1 MTGHH
6 ATSPP
11 RSSHQSLSWTLF
23 QAFSQI
29 TSRLLALVVLSWLLP
44 PVVFGHY
51 GVAMSAVIILS
62 TLAQMGIPTNL
73 ICLEDVGLKSLV
85 AALLAGFVAS
95 VTVTSAY
102 LFLIFAMHDRI
113 GGELSDVLVALAIY
127 IPVQVLLNTLEA
139 FGRRLF
145 AFKAIAICDLAAA
158 TSGNLLLAVT
168 LAYHGFGVW
177 ALVAG
182 QTFGALVQLVGL
194 LFACRDFLGWR
205 TNIAELRRI
214 VSSSFS
220 LTVAEAA
227 NIITVYAQRP
237 LVGAVLGAAA
247 AGLWTRF
254 YQIIL
259 LQLTCLVQPI
269 DKLVMPTLSRH
280 RESVDRATQTTLL
293 TIEIVSLVTIPV
305 SAITGGIAPFAIE
318 LAFGPAWADLVLPLQ
333 IASITLFIRGVD
345 RILLSAAR
353 AAGDVRSR
361 AIVQVVQMV
370 VVIGA
375 VYWAAPH
382 GLPVIAGAYVVSQSC
397 GLAAML
403 VLFSRNSVIPLR
415 RILERILPG
424 AVCGALALGMIAGI
438 EAMGKAPTSGYA
450 MISIWLVLTVSS
462 SSVAWITYRRCTS
475 AGLQAHLNEFFRHL
489 IPTGGPAA

>member
-1 MTGHH
+1 MDYH
-6 ATSPP
+6 ATLPL
-11 RSSHQSLSWTLF
+11 RSARQSLSWTVF
-23 QAFSQI
+23 QALSQI
-29 TSRLLALVVLSWLLP
+29 LSRLLALVVLSWLLP
-44 PVVFGHY
+44 PTVFGYY
-51 GVAMSAVIILS
+51 GVAMSAVMILS
-62 TLAQMGIPTNL
+62 TFAQMGIPTNL
-73 ICLEDVGLKSLV
+73 ICLDEVGSKSLV
-85 AALLAGFVAS
+85 AAVLAGLVVSA
-95 VTVTSAY
+95 TVTLAY
-102 LFLIFAMHDRI
+102 LIAISVMQERI
-113 GGELSDVLVALAIY
+113 GGELSAVLVALSFY

-145 AFKAIAICDLAAA
+145 AFKALAICDLAAA
-158 TSGNLLLAVT
+158 TFGNLILAVA
-168 LAYHGFGVW
+168 LAYHGWGVW

-182 QTFGALVQLVGL
+182 QVVGALIQAAGL
-194 LFACRDFLGWR
+194 LFACRDFLGFR

-220 LTVAEAA
+220 LTIAEAA

-280 RESVDRATQTTLL
+280 RASMDRTRETTLL

-305 SAITGGIAPFAIE
+305 SAITAGIAPFAIE
-318 LAFGPAWADLVLPLQ
+318 LAFGPAWTELVLPMQ

-353 AAGDVRSR
+353 AAGHIRSR
-361 AIVQVVQMV
+361 AVVQVLQMV

-375 VYWAAPH
+375 IYWAAPH
-382 GLPVIAGAYVVSQSC
+382 GLPMIAGAYVVSQSC
-397 GLAAML
+397 GLVAML

-424 AVCGALALGMIAGI
+424 AVCGAVMLGVTAAI
-438 EAMGKAPTSGYA
+438 EAIGKGPTSGYA
-450 MISIWLVLTVSS
+450 MISLWLALTVSS
-462 SSVAWITYRRCTS
+462 AFVAWITYQRCTS
-475 AGLQAHLNEFFRHL
+475 AGLRAQLNGFLRHL
-489 IPTGGPAA
+489 TLKGGPAA